1 MASTT
6 QRTSS
11 AQQTTEHGFI
21 AATLV
26 RLVQIFVFLVLTLL
40 FSIMIEWIGMA
51 TDFWDE
57 PGLQH
62 SEKMLIQELIYLNND
77 FKRSAIV
84 EKPAQFAGNFAINF
98 YELTFKKTGIQSA
111 VRWLAKPTQATK
123 TRSAR
128 LRRRMHAY
136 YVLAEQYILASM
148 LVTKIFAVRLAVLL
162 LAFPAF
168 ILLALVGLVDGL
180 VQRDIRR
187 WCGGRESSFV
197 YHWAK
202 KSLYPFLILPW
213 IIYLAMPE
221 SIHPNL
227 IVLPFA
233 VCFSISVTIMAATF
247 KKYI

>member
-1 MASTT
+1 MASQP
-6 QRTSS
+6 QRNAS
-11 AQQTTEHGFI
+11 AQQRTEQGLISTTI
-21 AATLV
+21 T
-26 RLVQIFVFLVLTLL
+26 RLMQLFFFLLMTLL
-40 FSIMIEWIGMA
+40 FSIIIEWLGMA
-51 TDFWDE
+51 TKYWE
-57 PGLQH
+57 QPGIEH
-62 SEKMLIQELIYLNND
+62 SEKMLAQELSYLNED

-84 EKPAQFAGNFAINF
+84 EKPATFAKNFADRF
-98 YELTFKKTGIQSA
+98 YHITFQATGIQSA
-111 VRWLAKPTQATK
+111 VIWLATPTPATQHK
-123 TRSAR
+123 TAGFRKKC
-128 LRRRMHAY
+128 HDY
-136 YVLAEQYILASM
+136 YLVAENYILAAM
-148 LVTKIFAVRLAVLL
+148 VVTQIFAVRLAVLTLAIPAFVL
-162 LAFPAF
+162 LAM
-168 ILLALVGLVDGL
+168 LGLIDGL

-187 WCGGRESSFV
+187 WSGGRESSFV